1 MSAARTTLIFAS
13 LGHALFHIIVALFIT
28 LVLVL
33 EPLWERPY
41 DELIGLWTAGA
52 LALGLGAPIAG
63 WLGDRFGEIGVML
76 AFFAGIG
83 AAAIGCGLAEGPGG
97 LAIWLTVMGLFG
109 AIYHPVGTAWVVK
122 NVARRGRSI
131 AIVGI
136 SGSVGAAVASTVA
149 GGLADLAGWRV
160 AFIVPGVLALVA
172 GAGLALCWTLGLVA
186 DRKGDAAPEPEPAR
200 LDVRR
205 AFAVLVVTMSLTSLA
220 YHAFSTMLPKWV
232 ERELWHGAEAGLTA
246 VGAVVTLVYLL
257 GATAQFVG
265 GHYADR
271 GLAKPIY
278 AASFALK
285 LAALLAASM
294 ATGWPILI
302 AAIVV
307 VFVFDI
313 AAPVENV
320 LIARYTS
327 SRRRGL
333 AYGLRHGIAI
343 VVAPLGVQ
351 LVALL
356 FDPATGFSGLL
367 QLLAAL
373 VAVMLLAA
381 LLLPGERRAG
391 AASAAA

>member
-1 MSAARTTLIFAS
+1 MTTPRLTLIFAS
-13 LGHALFHIIVALFIT
+13 LGHALFHLIIALFIT

-33 EPLWERPY
+33 EPIWGRSY
-41 DELIGLWTAGA
+41 DALIALWTGGA
-52 LALGLGAPIAG
+52 LMLGLGAPVAG
-63 WLGDRFGEIGVML
+63 WLSDRFGEVSLML
-76 AFFAGIG
+76 TFFLGLG
-83 AAAIGCGLAEGPGG
+83 AAAIGCGLAAGPGG
-97 LAIWLTVMGLFG
+97 LAFWLTVMGLFG

-122 NVARRGRSI
+122 HAARRGRAI

-136 SGSVGAAVASTVA
+136 SGGIGGALASTVA
-149 GGLADLAGWRV
+149 GLLADLAGWRT
-160 AFIVPGVLALVA
+160 AFIVPGALALAVGVA
-172 GAGLALCWTLGLVA
+172 LAVCWRLGLVV
-186 DRKGDAAPEPEPAR
+186 DRTGDAAPEPEPAR
-200 LDVRR
+200 GDVRR

-232 ERELWHGAEAGLTA
+232 ARELWPGADGNLTSI
-246 VGAVVTLVYLL
+246 GALVSLIYLL

-278 AASFALK
+278 AASFAFK
-285 LAALLAASM
+285 LAALLVAA
-294 ATGWPILI
+294 AVGGWPILL
-302 AAIVV
+302 AAVVV

-343 VVAPLGVQ
+343 VAAPLGVQ

-356 FDPATGFSGLL
+356 FDPATGFTRLL
-367 QLLAAL
+367 HMLALIVAVVLLAAL
-373 VAVMLLAA
+373 M
-381 LLLPGERRAG
+381 LPGERRA
-391 AASAAA
+391 AAAAPA

>member
-1 MSAARTTLIFAS
+1 MSTARLTLIFAS
-13 LGHALFHIIVALFIT
+13 LGHALFHVIVALFIT

-33 EPLWERPY
+33 EPLWGRSY

-52 LALGLGAPIAG
+52 LMLGLGAPLAG

-83 AAAIGCGLAEGPGG
+83 AASIGCGLAEGPAG
-97 LAIWLTVMGLFG
+97 LALWLTVMGLFG

-122 NVARRGRSI
+122 NVAQRGRSI

-136 SGSVGAAVASTVA
+136 SGSIGAAVASTVA
-149 GGLADLAGWRV
+149 GGLADLAGWRIG
-160 AFIVPGVLALVA
+160 FIVPGALALLA
-172 GAGLALCWTLGLVA
+172 GAGLALCWSLGLVT
-186 DRKGDAAPEPEPAR
+186 DRTDDAAPQPEPQR

-205 AFAVLVVTMSLTSLA
+205 AFAVLIVTMSLTSLA
-220 YHAFSTMLPKWV
+220 YHAFSTMLPKWI
-232 ERELWHGAEAGLTA
+232 ERELWAGAETSLTA
-246 VGAVVTLVYLL
+246 VGVVVTLVYLL

-271 GLAKPIY
+271 GLAKPVY

-294 ATGWPILI
+294 VAGWPMLI
-302 AAIVV
+302 AAVIV

-343 VVAPLGVQ
+343 VAAPLGVQ

-356 FDPATGFSGLL
+356 FDPAAGFSRLL
-367 QLLAAL
+367 QVLAAI
-373 VAVMLLAA
+373 VAVMLFAA
-381 LLLPGERRAG
+381 LLLPSERRMA
-391 AASAAA
+391 AAPASA